1 MCDEAEIHS
10 TIKVLMG
17 RRERRKVRK
26 KREIWNLEL
35 FSGRIA
41 SRSGWGFRVCRG
53 GFGREK
59 RELGR
64 WSR

>member
-1 MCDEAEIHS
+1 MCDETEIYL

-26 KREIWNLEL
+26 KREIWNLGL

-41 SRSGWGFRVCRG
+41 SRPGWGFRAFGG